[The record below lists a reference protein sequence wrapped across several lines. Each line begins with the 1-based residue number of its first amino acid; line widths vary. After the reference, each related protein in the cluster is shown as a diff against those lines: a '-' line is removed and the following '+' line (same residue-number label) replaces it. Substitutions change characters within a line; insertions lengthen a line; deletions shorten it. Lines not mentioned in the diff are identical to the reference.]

1 MIAAPTPG
9 DRPFVPVIVQQL
21 ALAGQL
27 ATERLDAES
36 TDSSVRRRTPPA
48 QSAAAATPAR
58 T

>member
-27 ATERLDAES
+27 ATERLDAE
-36 TDSSVRRRTPPA
+36 
-48 QSAAAATPAR
+48 AAGIPKELD
-58 T
+58 